1 MKRKYQE
8 LLAVLIILFLY
19 LGIFIN
25 PSLIIESGI
34 TSINIFK
41 TKLFPS
47 IFPFFVLA
55 SLLLELGLA
64 TKISNKLNPL
74 IKRLF
79 HVEGNSSF
87 IILVSIISGFPSGS
101 KYIVESYKNKTID
114 KNTAN
119 YLLTFTHFANPLFV
133 LGTCGLILNSISLAY
148 KILIIQILSNL
159 ILGIILRPKEIIS
172 SKIINNHQNKSFLE
186 ALPKAINDA
195 IKVLLFMLGS
205 ITFFM
210 FFSKLLT
217 TTLSLN
223 PFFKTILTGIL
234 DMTSGIS
241 LVNTIDTTNYIKG
254 LLVLTFI
261 TFGSF
266 SVHLQVLNNIK
277 EVDIDY
283 KYFFIG
289 RIIQTSIS
297 IIIYTIVMQL

>member
-1 MKRKYQE
+1 MKKKYQE
-8 LLAVLIILFLY
+8 LFAVLIILFLY

-34 TSINIFK
+34 SSINIFK

-55 SLLLELGLA
+55 SLLLELGIA
-64 TKISNKLNPL
+64 TKISNKLNP
-74 IKRLF
+74 IFKRLF

-101 KYIVESYKNKTID
+101 KYVVESYKNKTID
-114 KNTAN
+114 KTTAN
-119 YLLTFTHFANPLFV
+119 YLLTFTHFANPLFI
-133 LGTCGLILNSISLAY
+133 LGTCGLILNSLSLAY
-148 KILIIQILSNL
+148 KILIIQIISNL
-159 ILGIILRPKEIIS
+159 ILGIILRPKKIIS
-172 SKIINNHQNKSFLE
+172 SKKMNNYQNKSFLE

-195 IKVLLFMLGS
+195 IKLLLFMLGS

-217 TTLSLN
+217 SFLSLN
-223 PFFKTILTGIL
+223 TFFETIITGIL

-241 LVNTIDTTNYIKG
+241 LVPSINTTNYIRG
-254 LLVLTFI
+254 LIVLTFI

-277 EVDIDY
+277 EEDLEY
-283 KYFFIG
+283 KYFFFG
-289 RIIQTSIS
+289 RIIETSIALLLY
-297 IIIYTIVMQL
+297 ILF

>member
-1 MKRKYQE
+1 MKKKYQE
-8 LLAVLIILFLY
+8 LFAVLIILFLY

-34 TSINIFK
+34 SSINIFK

-55 SLLLELGLA
+55 SLLLELGIA
-64 TKISNKLNPL
+64 TKISNKLNP
-74 IKRLF
+74 IFKRLF

-101 KYIVESYKNKTID
+101 KYAVESYKNKTID
-114 KNTAN
+114 KATAN
-119 YLLTFTHFANPLFV
+119 YLLTFTHFANPLFI
-133 LGTCGLILNSISLAY
+133 LGTCGLILNSLSLAY
-148 KILIIQILSNL
+148 KILIIQIISNL

-172 SKIINNHQNKSFLE
+172 SKKINNYQNKSFLE

-195 IKVLLFMLGS
+195 IKLLLFMLGS

-217 TTLSLN
+217 TSLSLN
-223 PFFKTILTGIL
+223 SFFETIITGIL
-234 DMTSGIS
+234 DMTSGIC
-241 LVNTIDTTNYIKG
+241 LVPSIDTTNYIRG
-254 LLVLTFI
+254 LLILTFI

-277 EVDIDY
+277 EEDLEY
-283 KYFFIG
+283 KYFFFG
-289 RIIQTSIS
+289 RIIETSIALLLY
-297 IIIYTIVMQL
+297 ILF

>member
-1 MKRKYQE
+1 MKKKYQE
-8 LLAVLIILFLY
+8 LFAVLIILFLY

-34 TSINIFK
+34 SSINIFK

-55 SLLLELGLA
+55 SLLLELGIA
-64 TKISNKLNPL
+64 TKISNKLNP
-74 IKRLF
+74 IFKRLF

-101 KYIVESYKNKTID
+101 KYVVESYKNKTID
-114 KNTAN
+114 RNTAN
-119 YLLTFTHFANPLFV
+119 YLLTFTHFANPLFI
-133 LGTCGLILNSISLAY
+133 LGTCGLILNNLSLAY
-148 KILIIQILSNL
+148 KILIIQITSNI
-159 ILGIILRPKEIIS
+159 ILGIILRPKEIIT
-172 SKIINNHQNKSFLE
+172 SKKITNYQTKSFLE

-195 IKVLLFMLGS
+195 IKLLLFMLGS

-217 TTLSLN
+217 SFLSLN
-223 PFFKTILTGIL
+223 PFFETIITGIL

-241 LVNTIDTTNYIKG
+241 LVPSIDTTNYIRG

-266 SVHLQVLNNIK
+266 SVYLQVLNNIK
-277 EVDIDY
+277 EEDLEY
-283 KYFFIG
+283 KYFFFG
-289 RIIQTSIS
+289 RIIETSIALLLY
-297 IIIYTIVMQL
+297 ILF

>member
-1 MKRKYQE
+1 MKKKYQE
-8 LLAVLIILFLY
+8 LFAVLIILFLY

-34 TSINIFK
+34 SSINIFK

-55 SLLLELGLA
+55 SLLLELGIA
-64 TKISNKLNPL
+64 TKISNKLNP
-74 IKRLF
+74 IFKRLF

-101 KYIVESYKNKTID
+101 KYVVESYKNKTID
-114 KNTAN
+114 KATAN
-119 YLLTFTHFANPLFV
+119 YLLTFTHFANPLFI
-133 LGTCGLILNSISLAY
+133 LGTCGLILNSLSLAY
-148 KILIIQILSNL
+148 KILIIQIISNL

-172 SKIINNHQNKSFLE
+172 SKKINNYQTKSFLE

-195 IKVLLFMLGS
+195 IKLLLFMLGS

-217 TTLSLN
+217 TFLSLN
-223 PFFKTILTGIL
+223 SFFETVITGIL

-241 LVNTIDTTNYIKG
+241 LVPSIDTTNYIRG

-277 EVDIDY
+277 EEDLEY
-283 KYFFIG
+283 KYFFFG
-289 RIIQTSIS
+289 RIIETSIA
-297 IIIYTIVMQL
+297 LLLL

>member
-1 MKRKYQE
+1 MKKKYQE
-8 LLAVLIILFLY
+8 LFAVLIILFLY

-34 TSINIFK
+34 SSINIFK

-55 SLLLELGLA
+55 SLLLELGIA
-64 TKISNKLNPL
+64 TKISNKLNP
-74 IKRLF
+74 IFKRLF

-101 KYIVESYKNKTID
+101 KYVVESYKNKTID
-114 KNTAN
+114 KTTAN
-119 YLLTFTHFANPLFV
+119 YLLTFTHFANPLFI
-133 LGTCGLILNSISLAY
+133 LGTCGLILNSLSLAY
-148 KILIIQILSNL
+148 KILIIQIISNL

-172 SKIINNHQNKSFLE
+172 SKKINNYQNKSFLE

-195 IKVLLFMLGS
+195 IKLLLFMLGS

-217 TTLSLN
+217 ASLSLN
-223 PFFKTILTGIL
+223 SFFETIITGIL

-241 LVNTIDTTNYIKG
+241 LVPSIDTTNYIRG

-277 EVDIDY
+277 EEDLEY
-283 KYFFIG
+283 KYFFFG
-289 RIIQTSIS
+289 RIIETSIALLLY
-297 IIIYTIVMQL
+297 ILF

>member
-1 MKRKYQE
+1 MKKKYQE
-8 LLAVLIILFLY
+8 LFAVLIILFLY

-34 TSINIFK
+34 SSINIFK

-47 IFPFFVLA
+47 IFPFFVLL
-55 SLLLELGLA
+55 SLFFDLCIA
-64 TKISNKLNPL
+64 TKISNKLNP
-74 IKRLF
+74 IFKKLF

-101 KYIVESYKNKTID
+101 KYVVESYKNKTID
-114 KNTAN
+114 RNTAN
-119 YLLTFTHFANPLFV
+119 YLLTFTHFANPLFI
-133 LGTCGLILNSISLAY
+133 LGTCGLILNSLSLAY
-148 KILIIQILSNL
+148 KILIIQIISNL
-159 ILGIILRPKEIIS
+159 IFGIILRPKEIIS
-172 SKIINNHQNKSFLE
+172 SKKINNYQNKSFLE

-195 IKVLLFMLGS
+195 IKLLLFMLGS

-217 TTLSLN
+217 SFLSLN
-223 PFFKTILTGIL
+223 PFFETIITGIL

-241 LVNTIDTTNYIKG
+241 LVPSIDTTNYIRG

-277 EVDIDY
+277 EEDLEY
-283 KYFFIG
+283 KYFFFG
-289 RIIQTSIS
+289 RIIETSIALLLY
-297 IIIYTIVMQL
+297 ILF

>member
-1 MKRKYQE
+1 MKKKYQE
-8 LLAVLIILFLY
+8 LFAVLIILFLY

-34 TSINIFK
+34 SSINIFK

-55 SLLLELGLA
+55 SLLLELGIA
-64 TKISNKLNPL
+64 TKISNKLNP
-74 IKRLF
+74 IFKRLF

-114 KNTAN
+114 KATAN
-119 YLLTFTHFANPLFV
+119 YLLTFTHFANPLFI
-133 LGTCGLILNSISLAY
+133 LGTCGLILNSLSLAY
-148 KILIIQILSNL
+148 KILIIQIISNL

-172 SKIINNHQNKSFLE
+172 SKKMNNYQNKSFLE

-195 IKVLLFMLGS
+195 IKLLFFMLGS

-217 TTLSLN
+217 TSLSLN
-223 PFFKTILTGIL
+223 SFFETIITGIL

-241 LVNTIDTTNYIKG
+241 LVTSIDTTNYIRG

-277 EVDIDY
+277 EEDLEY
-283 KYFFIG
+283 KYFFFG
-289 RIIQTSIS
+289 RIIETSIALLLY
-297 IIIYTIVMQL
+297 ILF

>member
-1 MKRKYQE
+1 MKKKYQE
-8 LLAVLIILFLY
+8 LFAVLIILFLY

-34 TSINIFK
+34 SSINIFK

-55 SLLLELGLA
+55 SLLLELGIA
-64 TKISNKLNPL
+64 TKISNKLNP
-74 IKRLF
+74 IFKRLF

-101 KYIVESYKNKTID
+101 KYVVESYKNKTIN
-114 KNTAN
+114 KTTAN
-119 YLLTFTHFANPLFV
+119 YLLTFTHFANPLFI
-133 LGTCGLILNSISLAY
+133 LGTCGLILNSLSLAY
-148 KILIIQILSNL
+148 KILIIQIISNL

-172 SKIINNHQNKSFLE
+172 SKKINNYQNKSFLK

-195 IKVLLFMLGS
+195 IKLLLFMLGS

-217 TTLSLN
+217 SFLSLN
-223 PFFKTILTGIL
+223 PFFETIITGIL

-241 LVNTIDTTNYIKG
+241 LVPSINTTNYIRG
-254 LLVLTFI
+254 LIVLTFI

-277 EVDIDY
+277 EEDLEY
-283 KYFFIG
+283 KYFFFG
-289 RIIQTSIS
+289 RIIETAIALLL
-297 IIIYTIVMQL
+297 YTIF

>member
-1 MKRKYQE
+1 MKKKYQE
-8 LLAVLIILFLY
+8 LFAVLIILFLY

-34 TSINIFK
+34 SSINIFK

-55 SLLLELGLA
+55 SLLLELGIA
-64 TKISNKLNPL
+64 TKISNKLNP
-74 IKRLF
+74 IFKRLF

-87 IILVSIISGFPSGS
+87 ITLVSIISGFPSGS
-101 KYIVESYKNKTID
+101 KYVVESYKNKTID
-114 KNTAN
+114 KTTAN
-119 YLLTFTHFANPLFV
+119 YLLTFTHFANPLFI
-133 LGTCGLILNSISLAY
+133 LGTCGLILNSLSLAY
-148 KILIIQILSNL
+148 KILIIQIISNL

-172 SKIINNHQNKSFLE
+172 SKKINNYQNKSFLE
-186 ALPKAINDA
+186 ALPKAINNA
-195 IKVLLFMLGS
+195 IKLLLFMLGS

-217 TTLSLN
+217 SFLSLN
-223 PFFKTILTGIL
+223 PFFETIITGIL

-241 LVNTIDTTNYIKG
+241 LVPSIDTTNYIRG

-277 EVDIDY
+277 EEDLEY
-283 KYFFIG
+283 KYFFFG
-289 RIIQTSIS
+289 RIIETSIALLLY
-297 IIIYTIVMQL
+297 ILF

>member
-1 MKRKYQE
+1 MKKKYQE
-8 LLAVLIILFLY
+8 LFAVLIILFLY

-34 TSINIFK
+34 SSINIFK

-55 SLLLELGLA
+55 SLLLELGIA
-64 TKISNKLNPL
+64 TKISNKLNP
-74 IKRLF
+74 IFKRLF

-119 YLLTFTHFANPLFV
+119 YLLTFTHFANPLFI
-133 LGTCGLILNSISLAY
+133 LGTCGLILNSLSLAY
-148 KILIIQILSNL
+148 KILIIQIISNL
-159 ILGIILRPKEIIS
+159 ILGIILRPKKIIS
-172 SKIINNHQNKSFLE
+172 SKKMNNYQNKSFLE

-195 IKVLLFMLGS
+195 IKLLLFMLGS

-217 TTLSLN
+217 TSLSLN
-223 PFFKTILTGIL
+223 SFFETIITGIL

-241 LVNTIDTTNYIKG
+241 LVPSIDTTNYIRG

-277 EVDIDY
+277 EEDLEY
-283 KYFFIG
+283 KYFFFG
-289 RIIQTSIS
+289 RIIETSIALLLY
-297 IIIYTIVMQL
+297 ILF

>member
-34 TSINIFK
+34 SSINIFK

-64 TKISNKLNPL
+64 TKISIKLNPL
-74 IKRLF
+74 IRKIF

-87 IILVSIISGFPSGS
+87 IILVSLISGFPSGS
-101 KYIVESYKNKTID
+101 KYVVESYKDKTID

-133 LGTCGLILNSISLAY
+133 LGTCGLILNSLSLAY

-172 SKIINNHQNKSFLE
+172 SKITNNHQNKSFLE

-210 FFSKLLT
+210 FFSKLLIS
-217 TTLSLN
+217 TLSLN
-223 PFFKTILTGIL
+223 PFFNTILTGLL

-277 EVDIDY
+277 EEDIEY

-289 RIIQTSIS
+289 RIIETSIALVLY
-297 IIIYTIVMQL
+297 ILF

>member
-1 MKRKYQE
+1 MKKKYQE
-8 LLAVLIILFLY
+8 LFAVLIILFLY

-34 TSINIFK
+34 SSINIFK

-47 IFPFFVLA
+47 IFSFFVLA
-55 SLLLELGLA
+55 SLLLELGIA
-64 TKISNKLNPL
+64 TKISNKLNP
-74 IKRLF
+74 IFKRLF

-101 KYIVESYKNKTID
+101 KYIVESYKDKTID
-114 KNTAN
+114 KATAN
-119 YLLTFTHFANPLFV
+119 YLLTFTHFANPLFI
-133 LGTCGLILNSISLAY
+133 LGTCGLILNSLSLAY
-148 KILIIQILSNL
+148 KILIIQIISNI
-159 ILGIILRPKEIIS
+159 ILGIILRPKEIIT
-172 SKIINNHQNKSFLE
+172 SKKINNYQTKSFLE

-195 IKVLLFMLGS
+195 IKLLLFMLGS

-217 TTLSLN
+217 SFLSLN
-223 PFFKTILTGIL
+223 PFFETIITGIL

-241 LVNTIDTTNYIKG
+241 LVPSIDTTNYIRG
-254 LLVLTFI
+254 LIILTFI

-277 EVDIDY
+277 EEDLEY
-283 KYFFIG
+283 KYFFLG
-289 RIIQTSIS
+289 RIIETSIALLL
-297 IIIYTIVMQL
+297 YTLF

>member
-1 MKRKYQE
+1 MKKKYQE
-8 LLAVLIILFLY
+8 LFAVLIILFLY

-34 TSINIFK
+34 SSINIFK

-55 SLLLELGLA
+55 SLLLELGIA
-64 TKISNKLNPL
+64 TKISNKLNP
-74 IKRLF
+74 IFKRLF

-101 KYIVESYKNKTID
+101 KYVVESYKNKTID
-114 KNTAN
+114 KATAN
-119 YLLTFTHFANPLFV
+119 YLLTFTHFANPLFI
-133 LGTCGLILNSISLAY
+133 LGTCGLILNSLSLAY
-148 KILIIQILSNL
+148 KILIIQIISNL
-159 ILGIILRPKEIIS
+159 ILGIILRPKEI
-172 SKIINNHQNKSFLE
+172 KTLKKINNYQNKSFLE

-195 IKVLLFMLGS
+195 IKLLLFMFGS

-217 TTLSLN
+217 SFLSLN
-223 PFFKTILTGIL
+223 PFFETIITGIL

-241 LVNTIDTTNYIKG
+241 LVPGIDTTNYIRG

-277 EVDIDY
+277 EEDLEY
-283 KYFFIG
+283 KYFFFG
-289 RIIQTSIS
+289 RIIETSIALLLY
-297 IIIYTIVMQL
+297 ILF

>member
-1 MKRKYQE
+1 MKKKYQE
-8 LLAVLIILFLY
+8 LFAVLIILFIY
-19 LGIFIN
+19 LSIFIN

-34 TSINIFK
+34 SSINIFK

-55 SLLLELGLA
+55 SLLLELGIA
-64 TKISNKLNPL
+64 TKISNKLNP
-74 IKRLF
+74 IFKRLF

-101 KYIVESYKNKTID
+101 KYVVESYKNKTID
-114 KNTAN
+114 KTTAN
-119 YLLTFTHFANPLFV
+119 YLLTFTHFANPLFI
-133 LGTCGLILNSISLAY
+133 LGTCGLILNSLSLAY
-148 KILIIQILSNL
+148 KILIIQIISNL

-172 SKIINNHQNKSFLE
+172 SKKINNYQNKSFLE
-186 ALPKAINDA
+186 ALPKAINDD
-195 IKVLLFMLGS
+195 IKLLLFMLGS

-217 TTLSLN
+217 SFLSLN
-223 PFFKTILTGIL
+223 PFFETIITGIL

-241 LVNTIDTTNYIKG
+241 LVPSIDTTNYIRG

-277 EVDIDY
+277 EEDLEY
-283 KYFFIG
+283 KYFFFG
-289 RIIQTSIS
+289 RIIETSIALLLY
-297 IIIYTIVMQL
+297 ILF

>member
-1 MKRKYQE
+1 MKKKYQE
-8 LLAVLIILFLY
+8 LFAVLIILFLY

-34 TSINIFK
+34 SSINIFK

-55 SLLLELGLA
+55 SLLLELGIA
-64 TKISNKLNPL
+64 TKISNKLNP
-74 IKRLF
+74 IFKRLF

-101 KYIVESYKNKTID
+101 KYVVESYKNKTID
-114 KNTAN
+114 KTTAN
-119 YLLTFTHFANPLFV
+119 YLLTFTHFANPLFI
-133 LGTCGLILNSISLAY
+133 LGTCGLILNSLSLAY
-148 KILIIQILSNL
+148 KILIIQIISNL

-172 SKIINNHQNKSFLE
+172 SKKINNYQNKSFLE

-195 IKVLLFMLGS
+195 IKLLLFMLGS

-217 TTLSLN
+217 TSLSLN
-223 PFFKTILTGIL
+223 SFFETIITGIL

-241 LVNTIDTTNYIKG
+241 LVPSIDTTNYIRG

-277 EVDIDY
+277 EEDLEY
-283 KYFFIG
+283 KYFFFG
-289 RIIQTSIS
+289 RIIETSIALLLY
-297 IIIYTIVMQL
+297 ILF

>member
-1 MKRKYQE
+1 MKKKYQE
-8 LLAVLIILFLY
+8 LFAVLIILFLY

-34 TSINIFK
+34 SSINIFK

-55 SLLLELGLA
+55 SLLLELGIA
-64 TKISNKLNPL
+64 TKISNKLNP
-74 IKRLF
+74 IFKRLF

-101 KYIVESYKNKTID
+101 KYVVESYKNKTID
-114 KNTAN
+114 KTTAI
-119 YLLTFTHFANPLFV
+119 YLLTFTHFANPLFI
-133 LGTCGLILNSISLAY
+133 LGTCGLILNSLSLAY
-148 KILIIQILSNL
+148 KILIIQIISNL

-172 SKIINNHQNKSFLE
+172 SKKINNYQNKSFLE

-195 IKVLLFMLGS
+195 IKLLLFMLGS

-217 TTLSLN
+217 SFLSLN
-223 PFFKTILTGIL
+223 PFFETIITGIL

-241 LVNTIDTTNYIKG
+241 LVPSINTTNYIRG

-277 EVDIDY
+277 EEDLEY
-283 KYFFIG
+283 KYFFFG
-289 RIIQTSIS
+289 RIIETSIALLLY
-297 IIIYTIVMQL
+297 ILF

>member
-1 MKRKYQE
+1 MKKKYQE
-8 LLAVLIILFLY
+8 LFAVLIILFLY

-34 TSINIFK
+34 SSINIFK

-55 SLLLELGLA
+55 SLLLELGIA
-64 TKISNKLNPL
+64 TKISNKLNP
-74 IKRLF
+74 IFKKLF

-114 KNTAN
+114 KTTAN
-119 YLLTFTHFANPLFV
+119 YLLTFTHFANPLFI
-133 LGTCGLILNSISLAY
+133 LGTCGLILNNLSLAY
-148 KILIIQILSNL
+148 KILIIQIISNL

-172 SKIINNHQNKSFLE
+172 SKKINNYQPKSFLE

-195 IKVLLFMLGS
+195 IKLLLFMLGS

-217 TTLSLN
+217 SFLSLN
-223 PFFKTILTGIL
+223 TFFETIITGIL

-241 LVNTIDTTNYIKG
+241 LVPSINTTSYIRG

-277 EVDIDY
+277 EEDIDY
-283 KYFFIG
+283 KYFFFG
-289 RIIQTSIS
+289 RIIETSIALLLY
-297 IIIYTIVMQL
+297 ILF

>member
-1 MKRKYQE
+1 MKKKYQE
-8 LLAVLIILFLY
+8 LFAVLIILFIY

-34 TSINIFK
+34 SSINIFK

-55 SLLLELGLA
+55 SLLLELGIA
-64 TKISNKLNPL
+64 TKISNKLNP
-74 IKRLF
+74 IFKKLF

-114 KNTAN
+114 KATAN
-119 YLLTFTHFANPLFV
+119 YLLTFTHFANPLFI
-133 LGTCGLILNSISLAY
+133 LGTCGIILNSLSLAY
-148 KILIIQILSNL
+148 KILIIQITSNI
-159 ILGIILRPKEIIS
+159 ILGIILRPKEIIT
-172 SKIINNHQNKSFLE
+172 SKKITNYQTKSFLE
-186 ALPKAINDA
+186 SLPKAINDA
-195 IKVLLFMLGS
+195 IKLLLFMLGS

-217 TTLSLN
+217 SFLSLN
-223 PFFKTILTGIL
+223 TFFETIITGIL

-241 LVNTIDTTNYIKG
+241 LVPSINTTNYIRG
-254 LLVLTFI
+254 LIVLTFI

-277 EVDIDY
+277 EEDLEY
-283 KYFFIG
+283 KYFFFG
-289 RIIQTSIS
+289 RIIETSIALLLY
-297 IIIYTIVMQL
+297 ILF

>member
-1 MKRKYQE
+1 MKKKYQE
-8 LLAVLIILFLY
+8 LFAVLIILFLY

-34 TSINIFK
+34 SSINIFK

-55 SLLLELGLA
+55 SLLLELGIA
-64 TKISNKLNPL
+64 TKISNKLNP
-74 IKRLF
+74 IFKRLF

-101 KYIVESYKNKTID
+101 KYVVESYKNKTID
-114 KNTAN
+114 KTTAN
-119 YLLTFTHFANPLFV
+119 YLLTFTHFANPLFI
-133 LGTCGLILNSISLAY
+133 LGTCGLILNSLYLAY
-148 KILIIQILSNL
+148 KILIIQIISNL

-172 SKIINNHQNKSFLE
+172 SKKINNYQNKSFLE

-195 IKVLLFMLGS
+195 IKLLLFMLGS

-217 TTLSLN
+217 SFLSLN
-223 PFFKTILTGIL
+223 PFFETIITGIL

-241 LVNTIDTTNYIKG
+241 LVPSIDTTNYIRG

-277 EVDIDY
+277 EEDLEY
-283 KYFFIG
+283 KYFFFG
-289 RIIQTSIS
+289 RIIETSIALLLY
-297 IIIYTIVMQL
+297 ILF

>member
-34 TSINIFK
+34 SSINIFK

-64 TKISNKLNPL
+64 TKISIKLNPL
-74 IKRLF
+74 IRKIF

-87 IILVSIISGFPSGS
+87 IILVSLISGFPSGS
-101 KYIVESYKNKTID
+101 KYVVESYKDKTID

-133 LGTCGLILNSISLAY
+133 LGTCGLILNSLSLAY

-159 ILGIILRPKEIIS
+159 ILGIIIRPKEIIS
-172 SKIINNHQNKSFLE
+172 SKITNNHQNKSFLE

-223 PFFKTILTGIL
+223 PFFNTILTGLL

-283 KYFFIG
+283 KYFFLG
-289 RIIQTSIS
+289 RIIQTSIAS
-297 IIIYTIVMQL
+297 LLYILF

>member
-64 TKISNKLNPL
+64 TKISIKLNPL
-74 IKRLF
+74 IRKIF

-87 IILVSIISGFPSGS
+87 IILVSLISGFPSGS
-101 KYIVESYKNKTID
+101 KYIVESLKTKSISKD
-114 KNTAN
+114 TAN

-159 ILGIILRPKEIIS
+159 ILGIIIRPKEIIS
-172 SKIINNHQNKSFLE
+172 SKITNNHQNKSFLE

-223 PFFKTILTGIL
+223 PFFNTILTGLL

-283 KYFFIG
+283 KYFFLG
-289 RIIQTSIS
+289 RIIQTSIAS
-297 IIIYTIVMQL
+297 LLYILF

>member
-34 TSINIFK
+34 SSINIFK

-64 TKISNKLNPL
+64 TKISIKLNPL
-74 IKRLF
+74 IRKIF

-87 IILVSIISGFPSGS
+87 IILVSLISGFPSGS
-101 KYIVESYKNKTID
+101 KYIKESLKTKSISKD
-114 KNTAN
+114 TAN

-133 LGTCGLILNSISLAY
+133 LGTCGLILNSLSLAY

-172 SKIINNHQNKSFLE
+172 SKITNNHQNKSFLE

-223 PFFKTILTGIL
+223 PFFNTILTGLL

-283 KYFFIG
+283 KYFFLG
-289 RIIQTSIS
+289 RIIQTSIAS
-297 IIIYTIVMQL
+297 LLYILF

>member
-8 LLAVLIILFLY
+8 LFAVLIILFLY
-19 LGIFIN
+19 LSIFIN

-34 TSINIFK
+34 LSINIFK

-55 SLLLELGLA
+55 SLALELGLA
-64 TKISNKLNPL
+64 TKISRKLNPL
-74 IKRLF
+74 IKRIF
-79 HVEGNSSF
+79 HVDGNSSF
-87 IILVSIISGFPSGS
+87 IILVSLISGFPSGS
-101 KYIVESYKNKTID
+101 KYIVECLKNKSISKD
-114 KNTAN
+114 TAN
-119 YLLTFTHFANPLFV
+119 YLLTFTHFANPLFI

-148 KILIIQILSNL
+148 KILIIGILSNI
-159 ILGIILRPKEIIS
+159 ILGIMLRPKEIIS
-172 SKIINNHQNKSFLE
+172 SKVINTYQSKSLLE
-186 ALPKAINDA
+186 ALPNAINDA
-195 IKVLLFMLGS
+195 VKVLLFMLGS
-205 ITFFM
+205 IAFFM

-217 TTLSLN
+217 SSLSLN
-223 PFFKTILTGIL
+223 SFFKTIITGIL

-241 LVNTIDTTNYIKG
+241 MVNTIKTTNYIKG
-254 LLVLTFI
+254 LLVLSFI

-289 RIIQTSIS
+289 RIIETSIALILY
-297 IIIYTIVMQL
+297 IIF

>member
-8 LLAVLIILFLY
+8 LLAVLIILFIY

-64 TKISNKLNPL
+64 TKISKKLNPL
-74 IKRLF
+74 FKRLF

-101 KYIVESYKNKTID
+101 KYIVESLKTKSISKD
-114 KNTAN
+114 TAN

-133 LGTCGLILNSISLAY
+133 LVTCGLILNSISLAY

-159 ILGIILRPKEIIS
+159 ILGIILRPKEIVF
-172 SKIINNHQNKSFLE
+172 SKITNNPQNKSFLE

-217 TTLSLN
+217 STLSLN
-223 PFFKTILTGIL
+223 PFFKTIITGIL

-241 LVNTIDTTNYIKG
+241 LVNTINTTNYIRG

-277 EVDIDY
+277 EEDIEY
-283 KYFFIG
+283 KYFFLG
-289 RIIQTSIS
+289 RIIETSIALLLY
-297 IIIYTIVMQL
+297 ILF

>member
-1 MKRKYQE
+1 MKKKYQE
-8 LLAVLIILFLY
+8 LFAVLIILFLY

-34 TSINIFK
+34 SSINIFK

-55 SLLLELGLA
+55 SLLLELGIA
-64 TKISNKLNPL
+64 TKISNKLNP
-74 IKRLF
+74 IFKKLF

-101 KYIVESYKNKTID
+101 KYVVESYKNKTID
-114 KNTAN
+114 RNTAN
-119 YLLTFTHFANPLFV
+119 YLLTFTHFANPLFI
-133 LGTCGLILNSISLAY
+133 LGTCGLILNSLSLAY
-148 KILIIQILSNL
+148 KILIIQIISNL
-159 ILGIILRPKEIIS
+159 IFGIILRPKEIIS
-172 SKIINNHQNKSFLE
+172 SKKINNYQNKSFLE

-195 IKVLLFMLGS
+195 IKLLLFMLGS

-217 TTLSLN
+217 SFLSLN
-223 PFFKTILTGIL
+223 PFFETIITGIL

-241 LVNTIDTTNYIKG
+241 LVPSIDTTNYIRG

-277 EVDIDY
+277 EEDLEY
-283 KYFFIG
+283 KYFFFG
-289 RIIQTSIS
+289 RIIETSIALLLY
-297 IIIYTIVMQL
+297 ILF

>member
-1 MKRKYQE
+1 MKKKYQE
-8 LLAVLIILFLY
+8 LFAVLIILFLY

-34 TSINIFK
+34 SSINIFK

-55 SLLLELGLA
+55 SLLLELGIA
-64 TKISNKLNPL
+64 TKISNKLTP
-74 IKRLF
+74 IFKKLF

-114 KNTAN
+114 RNTAN
-119 YLLTFTHFANPLFV
+119 YLLTFTHFANPLFI
-133 LGTCGLILNSISLAY
+133 LGTCGIILNSLSLAY
-148 KILIIQILSNL
+148 KILIIQIISNL
-159 ILGIILRPKEIIS
+159 ILGIILRPKEIIT
-172 SKIINNHQNKSFLE
+172 SKKINNYQTKYLLE

-195 IKVLLFMLGS
+195 IKLLLFMLGS

-217 TTLSLN
+217 SLLSLN
-223 PFFKTILTGIL
+223 LFFETIITGIL

-241 LVNTIDTTNYIKG
+241 LVPSINTTNYISG
-254 LLVLTFI
+254 LLILTFI

-277 EVDIDY
+277 EEDLEY
-283 KYFFIG
+283 KYFFFG
-289 RIIQTSIS
+289 RVMETAIALL
-297 IIIYTIVMQL
+297 IYILF

>member
-34 TSINIFK
+34 SSINIFK

-64 TKISNKLNPL
+64 TKISIKLNPL
-74 IKRLF
+74 IRKIF

-87 IILVSIISGFPSGS
+87 IILVSLISGFPSGS
-101 KYIVESYKNKTID
+101 KYVVESYKDKTID

-133 LGTCGLILNSISLAY
+133 LGTCGLILNSLSLAY

-172 SKIINNHQNKSFLE
+172 SKITNNHQNKSFLE

-223 PFFKTILTGIL
+223 PFFNTMLTGLL

-283 KYFFIG
+283 KYFFLG
-289 RIIQTSIS
+289 RIIQTSIAS
-297 IIIYTIVMQL
+297 LLYILF

>member
-1 MKRKYQE
+1 MKKKYQE
-8 LLAVLIILFLY
+8 LFAVLIILFLY

-34 TSINIFK
+34 SSINIFK

-55 SLLLELGLA
+55 SLLLELGIA
-64 TKISNKLNPL
+64 TKISNKLTP
-74 IKRLF
+74 IFKKLF

-101 KYIVESYKNKTID
+101 KYAVESYKNKTID
-114 KNTAN
+114 KATAN
-119 YLLTFTHFANPLFV
+119 YLLTFTHFANPLFI
-133 LGTCGLILNSISLAY
+133 LGTCGLILNSLSLAY
-148 KILIIQILSNL
+148 KILIIQIISNL

-172 SKIINNHQNKSFLE
+172 SKKINNYQNKSFLE

-195 IKVLLFMLGS
+195 IKLLLFMLGS

-217 TTLSLN
+217 SFLSLN
-223 PFFKTILTGIL
+223 PFFETIITGIL

-241 LVNTIDTTNYIKG
+241 LVPSIDTTNYIRG

-277 EVDIDY
+277 EEDLEY
-283 KYFFIG
+283 KYFFFG
-289 RIIQTSIS
+289 RIIETSIALLLY
-297 IIIYTIVMQL
+297 ILF

>member
-1 MKRKYQE
+1 MKKKYQE
-8 LLAVLIILFLY
+8 LFAVLIILFLY

-34 TSINIFK
+34 SSINIFK

-55 SLLLELGLA
+55 SLLLELGIA
-64 TKISNKLNPL
+64 TKISNKLTP
-74 IKRLF
+74 IFKKLF

-114 KNTAN
+114 KTTAN
-119 YLLTFTHFANPLFV
+119 YLLTFTHFANPLFI
-133 LGTCGLILNSISLAY
+133 LGTCGLILNNLSLAY
-148 KILIIQILSNL
+148 KILIIQITSNI

-172 SKIINNHQNKSFLE
+172 SKKINNYQNKSLLE

-195 IKVLLFMLGS
+195 IKLLLFMLGS

-217 TTLSLN
+217 SLLSLN
-223 PFFKTILTGIL
+223 LFFETIITGIL

-241 LVNTIDTTNYIKG
+241 LVTSIDTTNYIRG

-277 EVDIDY
+277 EEDLEY
-283 KYFFIG
+283 KYFFFG
-289 RIIQTSIS
+289 RIIETSIALLLY
-297 IIIYTIVMQL
+297 ILF

>member
-25 PSLIIESGI
+25 PKLIIESGI
-34 TSINIFK
+34 SSINIFK

-55 SLLLELGLA
+55 SLLLELGIA
-64 TKISNKLNPL
+64 TKISNKLNP
-74 IKRLF
+74 IFKRLF

-101 KYIVESYKNKTID
+101 KYIKDSLKEKIID

-119 YLLTFTHFANPLFV
+119 YLLTFTHFANPLFI
-133 LGTCGLILNSISLAY
+133 LGTCGIILNSISLAY
-148 KILIIQILSNL
+148 KILIIQIISNL
-159 ILGIILRPKEIIS
+159 ILGIILRPKEIIP
-172 SKIINNHQNKSFLE
+172 SKKFNNYQTKSFLE

-195 IKVLLFMLGS
+195 IKLLLFMLGS

-217 TTLSLN
+217 STLSLN
-223 PFFKTILTGIL
+223 PFFKTIITGIL

-241 LVNTIDTTNYIKG
+241 LVPSINTSNYIRG
-254 LLVLTFI
+254 LIVLSFI
-261 TFGSF
+261 TFGSL
-266 SVHLQVLNNIK
+266 SVHLQVINNIK
-277 EVDIDY
+277 EEDLNY
-283 KYFFIG
+283 KYFFFG
-289 RIIQTSIS
+289 RIIETAIATLLY
-297 IIIYTIVMQL
+297 ILF

>member
-1 MKRKYQE
+1 MKKKYQE
-8 LLAVLIILFLY
+8 LFAVLIILFLY

-34 TSINIFK
+34 SSINIFK

-55 SLLLELGLA
+55 SLLLELGIA
-64 TKISNKLNPL
+64 TKISNKLNP
-74 IKRLF
+74 IFKRLF

-101 KYIVESYKNKTID
+101 KYVVESYKSKTID
-114 KNTAN
+114 KTTAN
-119 YLLTFTHFANPLFV
+119 YLLTFTHFANPLFI
-133 LGTCGLILNSISLAY
+133 LGTCGLILNSLSLAY
-148 KILIIQILSNL
+148 KILIIQIISNL

-172 SKIINNHQNKSFLE
+172 SKKINNYQNKSFLE

-195 IKVLLFMLGS
+195 IKLLLFMLGS

-217 TTLSLN
+217 TSLSLN
-223 PFFKTILTGIL
+223 SFFETIITGIL

-241 LVNTIDTTNYIKG
+241 LVTSIDTTNYIRG

-277 EVDIDY
+277 EEDLEY
-283 KYFFIG
+283 KYFFFG
-289 RIIQTSIS
+289 RIIETSIALLLY
-297 IIIYTIVMQL
+297 ILF

>member
-1 MKRKYQE
+1 MKKKYQE
-8 LLAVLIILFLY
+8 LFAVLIILFLY

-34 TSINIFK
+34 SSINIFK

-55 SLLLELGLA
+55 SLLLELGIA
-64 TKISNKLNPL
+64 TKISNKLNP
-74 IKRLF
+74 IFKRLF

-87 IILVSIISGFPSGS
+87 IILVSIISGFPSSS
-101 KYIVESYKNKTID
+101 KYAVESYKSKTID
-114 KNTAN
+114 KTTAN
-119 YLLTFTHFANPLFV
+119 YLLTFTHFANPLFI
-133 LGTCGLILNSISLAY
+133 LGTCGLILNSLSLAY
-148 KILIIQILSNL
+148 KILIIQIISNL

-172 SKIINNHQNKSFLE
+172 SKKMNNYQNKSFLE

-195 IKVLLFMLGS
+195 IKLLLFMLGS

-217 TTLSLN
+217 TFLSLN
-223 PFFKTILTGIL
+223 SFFETVITGIL

-241 LVNTIDTTNYIKG
+241 LVPSIDTTNYIRG
-254 LLVLTFI
+254 LLILTFI

-277 EVDIDY
+277 EEDLEY
-283 KYFFIG
+283 KYFFFG
-289 RIIQTSIS
+289 RIIETSIALLLY
-297 IIIYTIVMQL
+297 ILF

>member
-1 MKRKYQE
+1 MKKKYQE
-8 LLAVLIILFLY
+8 LFAVLIILFLY

-34 TSINIFK
+34 SSINIFK

-55 SLLLELGLA
+55 SLLLELGIA
-64 TKISNKLNPL
+64 TKICNKLTP
-74 IKRLF
+74 IFKKLF

-114 KNTAN
+114 KTTAN
-119 YLLTFTHFANPLFV
+119 YLLTFTHFANPLFI
-133 LGTCGLILNSISLAY
+133 LGTCGLILNNLSLAY
-148 KILIIQILSNL
+148 KILIIQIISNL

-172 SKIINNHQNKSFLE
+172 SKKINNYQTKSFLE

-195 IKVLLFMLGS
+195 IKLLLFMLGS

-217 TTLSLN
+217 TSLSLN
-223 PFFKTILTGIL
+223 SFFETIITGIL

-241 LVNTIDTTNYIKG
+241 LVPSIDTTNYIRG

-277 EVDIDY
+277 EEDLEY
-283 KYFFIG
+283 KYFFFG
-289 RIIQTSIS
+289 RIIETSIALLLY
-297 IIIYTIVMQL
+297 ILF

>member
-1 MKRKYQE
+1 MKKKYQE
-8 LLAVLIILFLY
+8 LFAVLIILFIY

-34 TSINIFK
+34 SSINIFK

-55 SLLLELGLA
+55 SLLLELGIA
-64 TKISNKLNPL
+64 TKISNKLNP
-74 IKRLF
+74 IFKRLF

-101 KYIVESYKNKTID
+101 KYVVESYKNKTIN
-114 KNTAN
+114 KTTAN
-119 YLLTFTHFANPLFV
+119 YLLTFTHFANPLFI
-133 LGTCGLILNSISLAY
+133 LGTCGLILNSLSLAY
-148 KILIIQILSNL
+148 KILIIQIISNL

-172 SKIINNHQNKSFLE
+172 SKKINNYQNKSFLE

-195 IKVLLFMLGS
+195 IKLLLFMLGS

-217 TTLSLN
+217 SFLSLN
-223 PFFKTILTGIL
+223 PFFETIITGIL

-241 LVNTIDTTNYIKG
+241 LVPSINTTNYIRG

-277 EVDIDY
+277 EEDLKY
-283 KYFFIG
+283 KYFFFG
-289 RIIQTSIS
+289 RIIETAIALLL
-297 IIIYTIVMQL
+297 YTIF

>member
-1 MKRKYQE
+1 MKKKYQE
-8 LLAVLIILFLY
+8 LFAVLIILFLY

-34 TSINIFK
+34 SSINIFK

-55 SLLLELGLA
+55 SLLLELGIA
-64 TKISNKLNPL
+64 TKISNKLNP
-74 IKRLF
+74 IFKRLF

-101 KYIVESYKNKTID
+101 KYVVESYKNKTIN
-114 KNTAN
+114 KTTAN
-119 YLLTFTHFANPLFV
+119 YLLTFTHFANPLFI
-133 LGTCGLILNSISLAY
+133 LGTCGLILNSLSLAY
-148 KILIIQILSNL
+148 KILIIQIISNL

-172 SKIINNHQNKSFLE
+172 SKKINNYQNKSFLE

-195 IKVLLFMLGS
+195 IKLLLFMLGS

-217 TTLSLN
+217 SFLSLN
-223 PFFKTILTGIL
+223 PFFETIITGIL

-241 LVNTIDTTNYIKG
+241 LVPSINTTNYIRG
-254 LLVLTFI
+254 LIVLTFI

-277 EVDIDY
+277 EEDLEY
-283 KYFFIG
+283 KYFFFG
-289 RIIQTSIS
+289 RIIETAIALLL
-297 IIIYTIVMQL
+297 YTIF

>member
-1 MKRKYQE
+1 MKKKYQE
-8 LLAVLIILFLY
+8 LFAVLIILFLY

-34 TSINIFK
+34 SSINIFK

-55 SLLLELGLA
+55 SLLLELGIA
-64 TKISNKLNPL
+64 TKISNKLNP
-74 IKRLF
+74 IFKRLF

-101 KYIVESYKNKTID
+101 KYVVESYKNKTID
-114 KNTAN
+114 KTTAN
-119 YLLTFTHFANPLFV
+119 YLLTFTHFANPLFI
-133 LGTCGLILNSISLAY
+133 LGTCGLILNSLSLAY
-148 KILIIQILSNL
+148 KILIIQIISNL

-172 SKIINNHQNKSFLE
+172 SKKINNYQNKSFLE
-186 ALPKAINDA
+186 ALPKAINDD
-195 IKVLLFMLGS
+195 IKLLLFMLGS

-217 TTLSLN
+217 SFLSLN
-223 PFFKTILTGIL
+223 PFFETIITGIL

-241 LVNTIDTTNYIKG
+241 LVPSIDTTNYIRG

-277 EVDIDY
+277 EEDLEY
-283 KYFFIG
+283 KYFFFG
-289 RIIQTSIS
+289 RIIETSIALLL
-297 IIIYTIVMQL
+297 YTIF